1 MGRLICWK
9 FPSGVRRLGFGVVRT
24 DYEEL
29 ADGEFAPKHIIADK
43 RWPAPPPPKVQGR
56 NKCRCGRSPAL
67 LTRSLCAR
75 LLAFDHKD

>member
-43 RWPAPPPPKVQGR
+43 RWPGTAP
-56 NKCRCGRSPAL
+56 
-67 LTRSLCAR
+67 T
-75 LLAFDHKD
+75 